1 MSMPSSSACTRAGVT
16 ATDASVDVLH
26 DAMLAKVPVIRRF
39 MQIQKPPG
47 SQISAFS
54 FLRSR
59 LRKMKQSPV

>member
-16 ATDASVDVLH
+16 ATEASVDALH
-26 DAMLAKVPVIRRF
+26 DATVAKVPVIRRF

-54 FLRSR
+54 FFRSR